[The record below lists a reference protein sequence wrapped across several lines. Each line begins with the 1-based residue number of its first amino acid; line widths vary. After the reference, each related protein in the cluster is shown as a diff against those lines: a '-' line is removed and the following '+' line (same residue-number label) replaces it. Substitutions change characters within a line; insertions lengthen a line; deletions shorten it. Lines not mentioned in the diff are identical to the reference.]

1 MIADRW
7 PLRRLYLAAKV
18 TRRILFLQF
27 VVRIAIAYPS
37 CEVSVHLPQQ
47 ASIFPG
53 LAAPAPQVSV
63 QPSLQ
68 QARVGWLMLKVVVTA
83 VVIFQRF
90 GELVGVLLDTV

>member
-37 CEVSVHLPQQ
+37 CEVRVHLPQQ
-47 ASIFPG
+47 GEYLPWPRSSSAPG
-53 LAAPAPQVSV
+53 NRSSKLTAGACRLAHA
-63 QPSLQ
+63 
-68 QARVGWLMLKVVVTA
+68 
-83 VVIFQRF
+83 
-90 GELVGVLLDTV
+90 